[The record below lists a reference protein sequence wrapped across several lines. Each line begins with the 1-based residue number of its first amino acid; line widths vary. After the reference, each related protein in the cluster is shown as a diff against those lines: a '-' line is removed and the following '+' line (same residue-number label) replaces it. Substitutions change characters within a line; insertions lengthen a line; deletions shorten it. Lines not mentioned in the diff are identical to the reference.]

1 MKRREFIAASA
12 ALLVPPRRSW
22 AQGTPRRI
30 GFLGAWAD
38 EPARDPVHAAW
49 LSGLREKG
57 WIEGKNL
64 LVEYRYAPDRLPAL
78 AAELVALTPDVLIAV
93 APQAAVALKSAT
105 ATIPIVFVAVAD
117 PLGLGLVQS
126 LSRPGGNI
134 TGLATVVPDDFFGKR
149 LEILHELV
157 PGASKIALLVNP
169 NNPIQ
174 MLNLRDFISH
184 TARRLGVA
192 LLTVEATKAEE
203 LDVAFA
209 SAAAQHADAIN
220 WLQKRI
226 GLNVSTFVVPM
237 PCEVSGGAQL
247 RERQV
252 LDRGL
257 RQHSASAYLRVGT
270 RMKPRSPVNF
280 DPATIDQTS
289 PTAQAGLREFRCR
302 GIIRERHPAPVQRL
316 HMDRPEHLRR
326 LVAFVRRQLE
336 RSSPALSPTLFVLGF
351 GKDFSVLRADLAA
364 SASVIARSQ
373 RVNVVS
379 VRR

>member
-1 MKRREFIAASA
+1 
-12 ALLVPPRRSW
+12 
-22 AQGTPRRI
+22 
-30 GFLGAWAD
+30 
-38 EPARDPVHAAW
+38 
-49 LSGLREKG
+49 
-57 WIEGKNL
+57 
-64 LVEYRYAPDRLPAL
+64 
-78 AAELVALTPDVLIAV
+78 
-93 APQAAVALKSAT
+93 
-105 ATIPIVFVAVAD
+105 
-117 PLGLGLVQS
+117 
-126 LSRPGGNI
+126 
-134 TGLATVVPDDFFGKR
+134 
-149 LEILHELV
+149 
-157 PGASKIALLVNP
+157 
-169 NNPIQ
+169 
-174 MLNLRDFISH
+174 
-184 TARRLGVA
+184 
-192 LLTVEATKAEE
+192 
-203 LDVAFA
+203 
-209 SAAAQHADAIN
+209 
-220 WLQKRI
+220 
-226 GLNVSTFVVPM
+226 M

-280 DPATIDQTS
+280 DPATIDQIS

-302 GIIRERHPAPVQRL
+302 GIIRECHPAPVQRL